1 MRSLRPVLYETIRD
15 LQRYSGP
22 ELSSPTAE
30 FLCQVELGLYL
41 QHQLMPDTPAAQ
53 AWVLFSG
60 YKFARAYRMPLPP
73 DADRTLKV
81 ARYSLWTLARRRAW
95 REALERYQ
103 RLGAAMRGFDV
114 AHADTAAVRQEVSVA
129 TDRWRAYDQ
138 LLMKAPPLAGKRMT
152 AAGPGPH
159 AFTVG
164 RSLAVVDLPEVSPGP
179 MVSHDV
185 GEVPAGGG
193 EPLTFRLTDLART
206 AARMDVVD
214 RRHGKKKGTTWVERL
229 RAFEMSTAQLGV
241 FRRSD
246 EFTVDGI
253 QHLLGIVGAGK
264 STLRDIIAV
273 YLAPRRRITVVVS
286 DVAEVLKLV
295 ELYNRYTDGAA
306 APVLGSSGR
315 ERHAQRL
322 HRRLAG
328 RGENRL
334 LAHDDPAFAYLGT
347 SCVLNLKLRGDNGES
362 LAFGESPCTRLRPPS
377 DPRRRT
383 ERARTSEWQKENLA
397 CPYWSACPRH
407 HGSRALVGAA
417 IWVATLP
424 SLIDSAPP
432 YSQNGERIRYLELA
446 CRRSDLVIID
456 EADRCQMQ
464 LDQSFAPAVLLA
476 ADEER
481 GLIDW
486 LSRHKI
492 RELAA
497 SGRTQ
502 LSDRDVAIFC
512 AALNTIVAATDR
524 LHAMLVAQYP
534 LRRWVGRG
542 YFSAWT
548 LQLDILNERF
558 RLPEDAA
565 ADHCHRASL
574 EKLQKLLEAFRD
586 NPFGDRVRRT
596 EENFA
601 HLTVL
606 LNEVLHTGNP
616 ERTRDHLL
624 TVVTSMLQLDDD
636 TFMAEKEEE
645 YQERLAVWQAKEEAR
660 RCGGRRAGKGK
671 PPPQTPLQWRD
682 SMAERFEL
690 TLLLSAL
697 EPRLALINAMWPRVE
712 AALSLGFS
720 EMYRRPNDYAPMV
733 PEAPMGNV
741 LGFQFV
747 VHGEDGVGIRNGELT
762 FFRCSGVG
770 RELLRAMPALTDV
783 DGRPGAHVLL
793 MSGSSWAGD
802 SSRYHIQVPVGVV
815 IEPPEEVMKRIAD
828 ESEMRF
834 EFIDDGQ
841 GKLRVSGSDP
851 DERPARLR
859 RIATWLGAGADDV
872 EDGGPLERE
881 FLLLPPGRDQILLL
895 VGSYQEARVVAD
907 TLHNLN
913 RRWRDKVLCLV
924 SDDEEFEEEED
935 EEAPSAQRARTLRR
949 GDIERLRD
957 RQADILVAPLLSVE
971 RGHNILNRQDEAAIG
986 IVYFLARPNPH
997 PDDLSLAVHAVNDWI
1012 VRSGED
1018 GRFDNWVR
1026 GGSSLEAGAQ
1036 AVRREARECW
1046 YRVLQRSMAWS
1057 RLDKDKD
1064 RPQVTWDILVL
1075 MWQVI
1080 GRLVR
1085 GGVPAR
1091 VVFVDAAFA
1100 PNRASYPPTAD
1111 TAKSSLLHSILT
1123 VLDPYFHDG
1132 ATPADEEFI
1141 VRALYQP
1148 LWSMLGRCLTQPAAA
1163 A

>member
-1 MRSLRPVLYETIRD
+1 MRSLTPVLHETVRD
-15 LQRYSGP
+15 LQRYTRSQLPG
-22 ELSSPTAE
+22 PTAE

-41 QHQLMPDTPAAQ
+41 QHRLMPDAPASQ

-60 YKFARAYRMPLPP
+60 YGFARAYQVPLPP

-103 RLGAAMRGFDV
+103 RLDPALRGYDV
-114 AHADTAAVRQEVSVA
+114 AHADTEAVRREVSVS
-129 TDRWRAYDQ
+129 TERWRAYDQ
-138 LLMKAPPLAGKRMT
+138 LLLKAPPLAGRRLQ
-152 AAGPGPH
+152 AAGSGPH

-164 RSLAVVDLPEVSPGP
+164 RSLAMVDLPEVSPAP
-179 MVSHDV
+179 LVAHDV
-185 GEVPAGGG
+185 DLVPAGKG
-193 EPLTFRLTDLART
+193 EPLTFRLKDLEAT
-206 AARMDVVD
+206 AATMDSVD
-214 RRHGKKKGTTWVERL
+214 RRHGKTKDMSWVGRL
-229 RAFEMSTAQLGV
+229 RAFEMSTPQLGV

-246 EFTVDGI
+246 EFTVEGI

-273 YLAPRRRITVVVS
+273 HLARRQRRITVVVS

-295 ELYNRYTDGAA
+295 ELYDRYTDGAA

-315 ERHAQRL
+315 ERHTQRL

-328 RGENRL
+328 RGEHRL

-347 SCVLNLKLRGDNGES
+347 SCVLNLKLRGGNGEP
-362 LAFGESPCTRLRPPS
+362 LAFGESPCTRLRPPA

-383 ERARTSEWQKENLA
+383 KRARTSDWQKQSLA

-432 YSQNGERIRYLELA
+432 HSQNGERIRYLELA
-446 CRRSDLVIID
+446 CRRSDLVIVD
-456 EADRCQMQ
+456 EADRGQMQ
-464 LDQSFAPAVLLA
+464 LDQIFAPAVLLA

-492 RELAA
+492 RELAV

-502 LSDRDVAIFC
+502 LSDRDVAIFS
-512 AALNTIVAATDR
+512 AALNTVVAATDR
-524 LHAMLVAQYP
+524 LHAMLVTQYP
-534 LRRWVGRG
+534 LRRWVGRS
-542 YFSAWT
+542 YFSAWK
-548 LQLDILNERF
+548 LQLDILSERF
-558 RLPEDAA
+558 PLPEDAA
-565 ADHCHRASL
+565 ADHPHRASL
-574 EKLQKLLEAFRD
+574 EELQKLLEAFRD
-586 NPFGDRVRRT
+586 NPFGDRARRT
-596 EENFA
+596 EMDFS
-601 HLTVL
+601 HLTEL
-606 LNEVLHTGNP
+606 LNELLHTGNP
-616 ERTRDHLL
+616 ERTRDRLL
-624 TVVTSMLQLDDD
+624 SAVTCLLQLDEN
-636 TFMAEKEEE
+636 FMAGKEKE
-645 YQERLAVWQAKEEAR
+645 YQERLAVWQSKTEAR
-660 RCGGRRAGKGK
+660 RRRGKQDGDEI
-671 PPPQTPLQWRD
+671 PPPQTPAQWRD
-682 SMAERFEL
+682 SMADRFEL

-720 EMYRRPNDYAPMV
+720 EMYRRPNDYGPMV

-747 VHGEDGVGIRNGELT
+747 VHGEDGVGIRSGELT

-770 RELLRAMPALTDV
+770 RELLRTMPGLATV
-783 DGRPGAHVLL
+783 DDRPGAHVLL
-793 MSGSSWAGD
+793 MSGSSWAGK
-802 SSRYHIQVPVGVV
+802 SSRYHIQIPVGVV
-815 IEPPEEVMKRIAD
+815 IEPPPKVMKRIAA

-841 GKLRVSGSDP
+841 GKLRLSGSDP
-851 DERPARLR
+851 DERPAKLR
-859 RIATWLGAGADDV
+859 HIATRLGAGADDI
-872 EDGGPLERE
+872 EDGGPLEQE
-881 FLLLPPGRDQILLL
+881 LLSLPTGRDQILLL
-895 VGSYQEARVVAD
+895 VGSYQEARLVAD

-913 RRWRDKVLCLV
+913 KRWRDKVLCLV
-924 SDDEEFEEEED
+924 SDDEEIEEEET
-935 EEAPSAQRARTLRR
+935 PSTQRARTLRR
-949 GDIERLRD
+949 SDVERL
-957 RQADILVAPLLSVE
+957 QHLEADILVAPLLSVE

-986 IVYFLARPNPH
+986 TVYFLARPNPH

-1012 VRSGED
+1012 VRAGED
-1018 GRFDNWVR
+1018 GGGFEDWVR
-1026 GGSSLEAGAQ
+1026 SGDTLEAGAE
-1036 AVRREARECW
+1036 AVRREARSCW

-1057 RLDKDKD
+1057 HLAED
-1064 RPQVTWDILVL
+1064 REQVTWDLLVL

-1100 PNRASYPPTAD
+1100 PNRASCPPTAD
-1111 TAKSSLLHSILT
+1111 TAQSSLLHSILT
-1123 VLDPYFHDG
+1123 VLDPYFQDG
-1132 ATPADEEFI
+1132 ATPIEHEFI

-1148 LWSMLGRCLTQPAAA
+1148 LWRMLGHCLAQPLPAP
-1163 A
+1163 

>member
-1 MRSLRPVLYETIRD
+1 MRSLTPVLHRTVRE
-15 LQRYSGP
+15 LQGYARSQLPG
-22 ELSSPTAE
+22 PTAE
-30 FLCQVELGLYL
+30 FLCQVEIGLYL
-41 QHQLMPDTPAAQ
+41 QHRLMPNAPAAQ

-60 YKFARAYRMPLPP
+60 YGFAKAYQVPLPP
-73 DADRTLKV
+73 DADRTLRI

-103 RLGAAMRGFDV
+103 RLDPALRGYDV
-114 AHADTAAVRQEVSVA
+114 VHDDIRAVRREISVA
-129 TDRWRAYDQ
+129 TERWQAYDQ
-138 LLMKAPPLAGKRMT
+138 LLSVAPPLAGRRLPV
-152 AAGPGPH
+152 AGPGPH
-159 AFTVG
+159 AFPVG
-164 RSLAVVDLPEVSPGP
+164 RSLAVVDLPDVSPVP
-179 MVSHDV
+179 MVAHDV
-185 GEVPAGGG
+185 DLVPAGGG
-193 EPLTFRLTDLART
+193 EPLTFRLKDLART
-206 AARMDVVD
+206 AAAMDAVD
-214 RRHGKKKGTTWVERL
+214 RRCERAKDRRWAGRL
-229 RAFEMSTAQLGV
+229 REFEMSTAELGV
-241 FRRSD
+241 FRQSAK
-246 EFTVDGI
+246 FTVDGI

-273 YLAPRRRITVVVS
+273 HLARHGRRTTVVVP

-306 APVLGSSGR
+306 APVLGASGR

-328 RGENRL
+328 RGEHRL

-347 SCVLNLKLRGDNGES
+347 SCVLNLKLRGGDAEP
-362 LAFGESPCTRLRPPS
+362 LAFGESPCSRLRPPA
-377 DPRRRT
+377 DPKRRT
-383 ERARTSEWQKENLA
+383 RHAHASEWQKQSLA

-432 YSQNGERIRYLELA
+432 YPQNGERIRYLELA

-456 EADRCQMQ
+456 EADRVQMQ
-464 LDQSFAPAVLLA
+464 LDQTFAPAVLLA

-497 SGRTQ
+497 SGRIQ
-502 LSDRDVAIFC
+502 LSDRDVAIFS
-512 AALNTIVAATDR
+512 AAINTVVAATDR
-524 LHAMLVAQYP
+524 LHAMLVAHYP

-548 LQLDILNERF
+548 LQLNILDERF
-558 RLPEDAA
+558 ALPEDAA
-565 ADHCHRASL
+565 ADHPNRAPL
-574 EKLQKLLEAFRD
+574 EELQKLLEAFRD
-586 NPFGDRVRRT
+586 NPFGDRDRRT
-596 EENFA
+596 EVDIS

-606 LNEVLHTGNP
+606 LNELLHTGNP
-616 ERTRDHLL
+616 ERTRARLSA
-624 TVVTSMLQLDDD
+624 VVESLLQLDDA
-636 TFMAEKEEE
+636 FMAGMEQE
-645 YQERLAVWQAKEEAR
+645 YQQRFAAWQSKVEAR
-660 RCGGRRAGKGK
+660 QRGGKRVGKEI
-671 PPPQTPLQWRD
+671 PPPQTPGQWRD
-682 SMAERFEL
+682 RMADRFEL

-741 LGFQFV
+741 LGFQFLV
-747 VHGEDGVGIRNGELT
+747 QGEDGEGVRNGELT

-770 RELLRAMPALTDV
+770 RELLRAMPGLATV

-793 MSGSSWAGD
+793 MSGSSWAGE

-815 IEPPEEVMKRIAD
+815 IEPPPEVMERIAA
-828 ESEMRF
+828 ESGMRF
-834 EFIDDGQ
+834 EFIDEDQ

-851 DERPARLR
+851 ADRPAKLR
-859 RIATWLGAGADDV
+859 RIASWLGAGAEDI
-872 EDGGPLERE
+872 EDGGPLEQE
-881 FLLLPPGRDQILLL
+881 LLSLPPERDQILLL

-913 RRWRDKVLCLV
+913 RRWRNKVLCLV
-924 SDDEEFEEEED
+924 SDDEEIEEEQ
-935 EEAPSAQRARTLRR
+935 EAPSAQRARTLRR
-949 GDIERLRD
+949 GDVERLRD
-957 RQADILVAPLLSVE
+957 LRSDILVAPLLSVE
-971 RGHNILNRQDEAAIG
+971 RGHNILNRRDEAAIG
-986 IVYFLARPNPH
+986 SVYFLARPNPH

-1012 VRSGED
+1012 VRAQED
-1018 GRFDNWVR
+1018 GRFAGWVR
-1026 GGSSLEAGAQ
+1026 NGNSLEAGAE
-1036 AVRREARECW
+1036 AVRREARSCW

-1057 RLDKDKD
+1057 RLNED
-1064 RPQVTWDILVL
+1064 RVQVTWDILVL

-1100 PNRASYPPTAD
+1100 PNRSSCPPAPD
-1111 TAKSSLLHSILT
+1111 TAKSSLLHSILE
-1123 VLDPYFHDG
+1123 VLDPYFRDG
-1132 ATPADEEFI
+1132 ATPADQEFI

-1148 LWSMLGRCLTQPAAA
+1148 LWSMLGRCLAEPLQAA
-1163 A
+1163 